1 MLCGGN
7 NRRIGEYEGG
17 FRIGRSTFD
26 QIFTVKQILEKCW
39 EQNIDV
45 HNLLIAFETAHG
57 TVWRKEIW
65 SEMHKLG
72 FPKRKSS

>member
-1 MLCGGN
+1 M
-7 NRRIGEYEGG
+7 R
-17 FRIGRSTFD
+17 
-26 QIFTVKQILEKCW
+26 QILEKCW

-45 HNLLIAFETAHG
+45 HNLFIDFEPVHG

-72 FPKRKSS
+72 LGNME